1 MYSKYIKYEN
11 MYKMRS
17 RKNLKEFYKDK
28 YNPDGLTYA
37 CKECR
42 NHSYNTYYKNNPHK
56 AKEKK

>member
-1 MYSKYIKYEN
+1 

-37 CKECR
+37 CKECS